1 MAPVVTL
8 EAPILQVHDV
18 AGPGSV
24 GYGATHLTRA
34 GMRIATVPVGYADG
48 YLRAA
53 SGRATARIAGQEVP
67 LAGRVSMD
75 LISLDVS
82 ALPADA
88 VRPGTMVELIGGPD
102 GHRPLGRGRGHD
114 RLRSIDATWQPVRA
128 SVYPA
133 GSQEGRA
140 MNPLAVIG
148 RIFLSFLTAVGDLTL
163 FAGRAIVQG
172 LSGPFYP
179 RAILRQMVDIGYYS
193 LPVVGLT
200 AIFTGMVLALQSYTG
215 FSRFEAESAVA
226 TIVVLSMT
234 RELGPVLA
242 GLMVAGRVGASM
254 AAEIGT
260 MRVTEQIDAL
270 TTLSTDPFKYLVW
283 PRLIAGLLMLP
294 LLVIVADIIGV
305 FGGYIVGIYKLGFGP
320 YEYINNTFEFLET
333 EDVVSGLVKAAVFGF
348 LVALM
353 GCYQGY
359 HSEGGAQGVGAATT
373 KAVVSASILI
383 LTANYVV
390 TEMFFRR

>member
-1 MAPVVTL
+1 
-8 EAPILQVHDV
+8 
-18 AGPGSV
+18 
-24 GYGATHLTRA
+24 
-34 GMRIATVPVGYADG
+34 
-48 YLRAA
+48 
-53 SGRATARIAGQEVP
+53 
-67 LAGRVSMD
+67 
-75 LISLDVS
+75 
-82 ALPADA
+82 
-88 VRPGTMVELIGGPD
+88 
-102 GHRPLGRGRGHD
+102 
-114 RLRSIDATWQPVRA
+114 
-128 SVYPA
+128 
-133 GSQEGRA
+133 
-140 MNPLAVIG
+140 MNPLAIIG
-148 RIFLSFLTAVGDLTL
+148 RIFLNFLASIGDLTL
-163 FAGRAIVQG
+163 FAARAIFHGVR
-172 LSGPFYP
+172 GPFYP
-179 RAILRQMVDIGYYS
+179 RAIGRQMVDIGYYS

-215 FSRFEAESAVA
+215 FSRFEAQSAVA

-294 LLVIVADIIGV
+294 LLVVVADIIGV

-320 YEYINNTFEFLET
+320 AEYINNTWEFLET

-359 HSEGGAQGVGAATT
+359 HSRGGAQGVGAATT

-390 TEMFFRR
+390 TELFFSR